1 MPSAAKIVEVTA
13 PGQIEEVRSLFREYQ
28 SALPKQYRFSDHEW
42 LGLPGEYA
50 SPQGALLLATV
61 AGGLAGCV
69 GLRPFPLPNAC
80 EMKRLFVRPE
90 FRGLKVGNVLVEQ
103 VIQVALRLGYSHLR
117 LDTPPSTMQAATFR
131 PIRPREPRH
140 VSRIDVRHFSIKSV
154 TSHSSMSSSV
164 AKETRGNSSFAC
176 LSPDK

>member
-28 SALPKQYRFSDHEW
+28 TALPKQYRFSDHEW

-117 LDTPPSTMQAATFR
+117 LDTHPSTMQAAV
-131 PIRPREPRH
+131 ELY
-140 VSRIDVRHFSIKSV
+140 RHFGFREVPAHPASNVEGLCYMELWFSTHIP
-154 TSHSSMSSSV
+154 
-164 AKETRGNSSFAC
+164 
-176 LSPDK
+176 PD